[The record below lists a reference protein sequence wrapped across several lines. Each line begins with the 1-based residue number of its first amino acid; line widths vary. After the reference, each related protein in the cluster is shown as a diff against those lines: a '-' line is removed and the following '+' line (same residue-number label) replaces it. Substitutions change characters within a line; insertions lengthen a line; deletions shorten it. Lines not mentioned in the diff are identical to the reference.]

1 MDGTR
6 DSLSIGAAK
15 CHLIRRLI
23 PWTFPHH
30 SPEAVRSGGSGVSEE
45 KLAGDT
51 VSPRFEVLG
60 ISFAH
65 TGQQRLL
72 ATALGKVLIEQQP
85 PPALVLERAAHSRVC
100 SAATRQHPAL

>member
-1 MDGTR
+1 MCGTR
-6 DSLSIGAAK
+6 DSLSIGAVK

-23 PWTFPHH
+23 PWTFLHH
-30 SPEAVRSGGSGVSEE
+30 FPEAVCSGGSGVSEE

-60 ISFAH
+60 ISFVH

-72 ATALGKVLIEQQP
+72 ATALGKIL
-85 PPALVLERAAHSRVC
+85 
-100 SAATRQHPAL
+100 